1 MTYSNKIIACLTV
14 ICTLCPCIEAQGQIF
29 FDTLRTEDLQE
40 VPVTAERTAGA
51 RAVSAQKVADT
62 RLMSATGSLQVSD
75 VLKYFSGATVK
86 DYGGVGGLKTV
97 SVRGLGASHT
107 AVAYDGI
114 IITDNQTGQI
124 DLGKFSSS
132 QAESV
137 RMVSGPD
144 NDLLQPASLAAQ
156 AAVISIS
163 TGRPHLKFGTPQYN
177 FDYKTGFY
185 ETQSIQAGSTF
196 KAGQHNTVSLQGEWF
211 ETKGN
216 YPYIQDNGANSVEM
230 SRDNSDVKR
239 LRIEGV
245 LFSDIGNKSSLTT
258 RVYWFQSEQGLP
270 ANILY
275 NTNAARERLWNRNG
289 FAQSTLT
296 TPVSDRLTLRFNAKY
311 GITYTR
317 YLDPKVSNTQG
328 RIDNR
333 YTEQEGYLSGVALYR
348 LTDCLSASAG
358 VDGRLSGL
366 NGNGAHQAQP
376 TRYTLNSTAA
386 IKYASERLTLT
397 GRLNHVATKEKTRL
411 RQAAESYNHFSPTA
425 GLNWLAWPA
434 AGLHLRASYSN
445 NFRLPTFNDL
455 YFEQIGRRDLRPER
469 ASVTSAG
476 IVIENETGGIFYSV
490 YADAYNSDVKDRIM
504 AVPGK
509 NTAVWMMK
517 NIGLV
522 TTHGLETGLELC
534 SLQGAVRPA
543 LMVSY
548 TYQRSMDKTDSNSF
562 TWNHQLPYTP
572 RHSASAVTWIETP
585 YVNVSCNLL
594 YSGEYYCN
602 GYNGPEYRM
611 PSYYEIGCSV
621 WRTFTSHLLEE
632 TFKAEFINLTN
643 NRYELV
649 RNYPMPG
656 FQMRISV
663 TTIVL

>member
-1 MTYSNKIIACLTV
+1 MSFDVKYCLIA
-14 ICTLCPCIEAQGQIF
+14 ICTLCFHLETQGQVLS
-29 FDTLRTEDLQE
+29 DTMRTKDIPQ
-40 VPVTAERTAGA
+40 VTVTSDRTNNPG
-51 RAVSAQKVADT
+51 AVSASKRADA
-62 RLMSATGSLQVSD
+62 RLMQATGTLQISD
-75 VLKYFSGATVK
+75 AIKYMSGATVK

-124 DLGKFSSS
+124 DLGKFSAS

-156 AAVISIS
+156 AAVISIN
-163 TGRPHLKFGTPQYN
+163 TGLPQLEDGKSRSSAQLKYGSFNTL
-177 FDYKTGFY
+177 
-185 ETQSIQAGSTF
+185 SAQAESAF
-196 KAGQHNTVSLQGEWF
+196 KAGQNNTVSLQAEWLK
-211 ETKGN
+211 TKGN
-216 YPYIQDNGANSVEM
+216 YPYTQNNGANSMEM
-230 SRDNSDVKR
+230 RRDNSDVQR
-239 LRIEGV
+239 LRVEGA
-245 LFSDIGNKSSLTT
+245 LHSNLSDNSRLTT
-258 RVYWFQSEQGLP
+258 RAYWFQSEQGLP

-275 NTNAARERLWNRNG
+275 NENAARERLWNRNG
-289 FAQSTLT
+289 FVQSTLT
-296 TPVSDRLTLRFNAKY
+296 TSVSQRLTLRFNAKY

-328 RIDNR
+328 RTDNR

-348 LTDCLSASAG
+348 ITDCLSASAG

-366 NGNGAHQAQP
+366 DGNGADQARP

-386 IKYASERLTLT
+386 LKYASEQITVT
-397 GRLNHVATKEKTRL
+397 GRLNQVITKEKTIL
-411 RQAAESYNHFSPTA
+411 RQAAESYNHLSPTA
-425 GLNWLAWPA
+425 GLNWTVWPA
-434 AGLHLRASYSN
+434 AGLHLRASYCN
-445 NFRLPTFNDL
+445 TLRLPTFNDL

-476 IVIENETGGIFYSV
+476 IVIENDAAGIRYSI

-522 TTHGLETGLELC
+522 TTHGLETGLELH
-534 SLQGAVRPA
+534 SQQGLVRPA
-543 LMVSY
+543 LLVSY
-548 TYQRSMDKTDSNSF
+548 TYQRSMDKSDSKSS

-585 YVNVSCNLL
+585 YVNASLNLL

-602 GYNGPEYRM
+602 GYNGPEYHM
-611 PSYYEIGCSV
+611 PSYYELGCSL
-621 WRTFTSHLLEE
+621 WRTFSTRSFDISL
-632 TFKAEFINLTN
+632 KAECINLTDS
-643 NRYELV
+643 RYELV

-656 FQMRISV
+656 RQVRLAA
-663 TTIVL
+663 TIEL

>member
-1 MTYSNKIIACLTV
+1 MTFDVKYCLIT
-14 ICTLCPCIEAQGQIF
+14 ICTLCFHPEAQGQVLS
-29 FDTLRTEDLQE
+29 DTMRTKDIPQ
-40 VPVTAERTAGA
+40 VTVTGDRTSNPNS
-51 RAVSAQKVADT
+51 VTTSKTADA
-62 RLMSATGSLQVSD
+62 RLMQATGSLQVSD
-75 VLKYFSGATVK
+75 VIKYFSGATVK

-124 DLGKFSSS
+124 DLGKFSAS
-132 QAESV
+132 QAHSV

-144 NDLLQPASLAAQ
+144 NDLLQPAALAAQ
-156 AAVISIS
+156 AAVISVN
-163 TGRPHLKFGTPQYN
+163 TGRPYLEDGQSKSSAQLKYGSFNTL
-177 FDYKTGFY
+177 
-185 ETQSIQAGSTF
+185 SAQAESAF
-196 KAGQHNTVSLQGEWF
+196 KAGNSNTVSLQGEWLNT
-211 ETKGN
+211 EGN
-216 YPYIQDNGANSVEM
+216 YPYTQNNGANSTEM
-230 SRDNSDVKR
+230 RRDNSDVQR
-239 LRIEGV
+239 LRIEGA
-245 LFSDIGNKSSLTT
+245 LFSDLGQNSTLTT
-258 RVYWFQSEQGLP
+258 RAYWFQSEQGLP

-275 NTNAARERLWNRNG
+275 NASAARERLWIRNG
-289 FAQSTLT
+289 FVQSTLT
-296 TPVSDRLTLRFNAKY
+296 TPVGDRLTLRFNAKY

-328 RIDNR
+328 RTDNR

-348 LTDCLSASAG
+348 IADCLSASAG

-366 NGNGAHQAQP
+366 RGNGADQAQP
-376 TRYTLNSTAA
+376 IRYTINSTAA

-397 GRLNHVATKEKTRL
+397 GRLNHVVTKEKTRL
-411 RQAAESYNHFSPTA
+411 RQAAESYNHLSPTA

-434 AGLHLRASYSN
+434 AGLHLRASFSN
-445 NFRLPTFNDL
+445 TFRLPTFNDL

-476 IVIENETGGIFYSV
+476 IVIENEAGGISYSL
-490 YADAYNSDVKDRIM
+490 YADAYNSSVKDRIM

-522 TTHGLETGLELC
+522 TTHGLETGLELHAQKG
-534 SLQGAVRPA
+534 LVRPA
-543 LMVSY
+543 LLVSY
-548 TYQRSMDKTDSNSF
+548 TYQRSMDKTESKSS

-585 YVNVSCNLL
+585 YVNASCNLL
-594 YSGEYYCN
+594 YSGEFYCN

-611 PSYYEIGCSV
+611 PSYCEVGCSL
-621 WRTFTSHLLEE
+621 WRKFTVKSFDISL
-632 TFKAEFINLTN
+632 KAECINLTDS
-643 NRYELV
+643 RYELV

-656 FQMRISV
+656 SQLRF
-663 TTIVL
+663 TATLEL

>member
-1 MTYSNKIIACLTV
+1 MSFDVKYCLIA
-14 ICTLCPCIEAQGQIF
+14 ICTLCFHLETQGQVLS
-29 FDTLRTEDLQE
+29 DTMRTKDIPQ
-40 VPVTAERTAGA
+40 VTVTSDRTNSPG
-51 RAVSAQKVADT
+51 AVSTSKRADA
-62 RLMSATGSLQVSD
+62 RLMQATGTLQVSD
-75 VLKYFSGATVK
+75 VIKYMSGATVK

-124 DLGKFSSS
+124 DLGKFSAS

-156 AAVISIS
+156 AAVISIN
-163 TGRPHLKFGTPQYN
+163 TGLPQLKEGKSRNSAQLKYGSFNTLSAQA
-177 FDYKTGFY
+177 
-185 ETQSIQAGSTF
+185 QSAF
-196 KAGQHNTVSLQGEWF
+196 KAGQNNTVSLQAEWLK
-211 ETKGN
+211 TKGN
-216 YPYIQDNGANSVEM
+216 YPYTQNNGANSLEM
-230 SRDNSDVKR
+230 RRDNSDVQR
-239 LRIEGV
+239 LRVEGA
-245 LFSDIGNKSSLTT
+245 LHSNLSDNSRLTT
-258 RVYWFQSEQGLP
+258 RIYWFQSEQGLP

-275 NTNAARERLWNRNG
+275 NENAARERLWNRNG
-289 FAQSTLT
+289 FVQSTLT
-296 TPVSDRLTLRFNAKY
+296 TSVSQRLTLRFNAKY

-328 RIDNR
+328 KTDNR

-348 LTDCLSASAG
+348 ITDCLSASAG

-366 NGNGAHQAQP
+366 DGNGADQARP

-386 IKYASERLTLT
+386 LKYASEQITVT
-397 GRLNHVATKEKTRL
+397 GRLNHVITKEKTIL
-411 RQAAESYNHFSPTA
+411 RQAAESYNHLSPTA
-425 GLNWLAWPA
+425 GLNWTVWPA

-445 NFRLPTFNDL
+445 TLRLPTFNDL

-476 IVIENETGGIFYSV
+476 IVIENEAAGIRYSI
-490 YADAYNSDVKDRIM
+490 YTDAYNSNVKDRIM

-522 TTHGLETGLELC
+522 TTHGLETGLELH
-534 SLQGAVRPA
+534 SQQGLVRPA
-543 LMVSY
+543 LLVSY
-548 TYQRSMDKTDSNSF
+548 T

-585 YVNVSCNLL
+585 YVNASLNLL

-611 PSYYEIGCSV
+611 LPYYELGCSL
-621 WRTFTSHLLEE
+621 WRTFSIKSFDISL
-632 TFKAEFINLTN
+632 KAECINLTDS
-643 NRYELV
+643 RYELV

-656 FQMRISV
+656 RQVRL
-663 TTIVL
+663 TATIEL